1 MAPLRCLALG
11 WTAMTE
17 VEPIGYITRWR
28 DIVVAR
34 REQHDAACAQQGRTT
49 DDYWARRAE
58 GFHKFAR
65 EASQG
70 GDALLDCVLRYLRPD
85 DVVLDV
91 GAGTGRHSI
100 PLARH
105 ARRVVAIDPSPG
117 MLRFLRD
124 DAESAGLDNVDVV
137 EGAWPDVAD
146 RVSEADVIISAHV
159 LYPIENVMPFLRALD
174 SRARRLCFLQLMVWQ
189 HWFDQFGLWE
199 AVHGSQRL
207 PQPTYIDALN
217 VLHQLG
223 CYASVEIAWA
233 QTPRLFDSLDDAVE
247 RLAESVAVGDDQE
260 QRARLREALANQ
272 LEPTD
277 DGRLAHPVRQWPLA
291 TLWWEAGSLQGSA
304 SPP

>member
-1 MAPLRCLALG
+1 
-11 WTAMTE
+11 MTE
-17 VEPIGYITRWR
+17 VAPIDYITLWR
-28 DIVVAR
+28 DIVVSR
-34 REQHDAACAQQGRTT
+34 REQHDAACAQEGRTT

-58 GFHKFAR
+58 GLHKFAR

-70 GDALLDCVLRYLRPD
+70 GDALLACVLRYLRPD

-91 GAGTGRHSI
+91 GAGTGRHAI

-124 DAESAGLDNVDVV
+124 DATEQKLDNVDVV

-146 RVSEADVIISAHV
+146 RVPQADVIISAHV
-159 LYPIENVMPFLRALD
+159 LYPIEDVVPFLRAFD
-174 SRARRLCFLQLMVWQ
+174 GHARRLCLLQLMVGQ
-189 HWFDQFGLWE
+189 PWFDQLGLWE

-223 CYASVEIAWA
+223 CYTNVEIVRA
-233 QTPRLFDSLDDAVE
+233 QTPRVFDSLDDAVE
-247 RLAESVAVGDDQE
+247 RLAESVAVGDDRE
-260 QRARLREALANQ
+260 QRARLREALAKQ

-291 TLWWEAGSLQGSA
+291 TLWWEAGALQTAG
-304 SPP
+304 